1 MPDNT
6 LRARDEAFW
15 QTFADRYDVEPGPLN
30 LENGYF
36 GRMSRTVVEEYQRN
50 IELINRSNSVYVRQ
64 RFEQDDSLKIR
75 AQLAR
80 LIGAPAD
87 SVALTRNA
95 SEGLQS
101 LIRNYNRLQPGD
113 QVLICDLEY
122 DTVKGAMRWLARN
135 RGVEVVE
142 IEHAHPATFD
152 SLLNTYRET
161 FARYPRLKLMAL
173 THVTHRTG
181 LVMPVQAIAAAAK
194 EHGIDVILDGAHALG
209 QIEFDLTELG
219 IYFAGFNLHKWI
231 GAPLTLGF
239 IYIAPERLADIDP
252 DMGEMHF
259 PVTDIRARTPYST
272 PNIPALLTLPLVLEE
287 HHAMGGAAAKGSRLN
302 HLRNLWVR
310 PARELPGIEVL
321 TPDDP
326 RLYCGITSMRF
337 IAQTDQ
343 QAMVERLL
351 NRYNLFTV
359 VRTGAACGPC
369 IRITPGLTTTA
380 EHMTRLTRA
389 LTLLSNDNTGS
400 CRSEHARDGRER

>member
-6 LRARDEAFW
+6 RRARDEAFW
-15 QTFADRYDVEPGPLN
+15 QTFADRYDLQPGPIN

-50 IELINRSNSVYVRQ
+50 IELINRGNSVHVRQ
-64 RFEQDDSLKIR
+64 RFEQGDNVKIS
-75 AQLAR
+75 AQVAR
-80 LIGAPAD
+80 LIGMPAEA
-87 SVALTRNA
+87 VALTRNA
-95 SEGLQS
+95 SDGLQS

-122 DTVKGAMRWLARN
+122 DTVKGAMRWLAKH

-142 IEHAHPATFD
+142 IEHVHPASVD
-152 SLLNTYRET
+152 SLVGTYRDT
-161 FARYPRLKLMAL
+161 FSRFPRLKLMAL

-209 QIEFDLTELG
+209 QLEFNLDELG
-219 IYFAGFNLHKWI
+219 IEFAAFNLHKWI

-287 HHAMGGAAAKGSRLN
+287 HEAMGGAAAKGSRLN
-302 HLRNLWVR
+302 YLRNLWVR
-310 PARELPGIEVL
+310 EVRELPGIEVL

-337 IAQTDQ
+337 TEQADQ

-351 NRYNLFTV
+351 KGYDLFTV

-380 EHMTRLTRA
+380 EHMKQLITA
-389 LTLLSNDNTGS
+389 LKEL
-400 CRSEHARDGRER
+400 R

>member
-6 LRARDEAFW
+6 RRARDEAFW
-15 QTFADRYDVEPGPLN
+15 RTFADRYAVEPGPVN

-50 IELINRSNSVYVRQ
+50 IELINRSNSVHVRQ
-64 RFEQDDSLKIR
+64 RFEQGESLEIR
-75 AQLAR
+75 KQLAE
-80 LIGAPAD
+80 LVGVPAD
-87 SVALTRNA
+87 TVALTRNA
-95 SEGLQS
+95 SDGLQS
-101 LIRNYNRLQPGD
+101 LIRNYNRLTPGD
-113 QVLICDLEY
+113 QVLISDLEY
-122 DTVKGAMRWLARN
+122 DTVKGAMRWLARH
-135 RGVEVVE
+135 RGVEVIE
-142 IEHAHPATFD
+142 IEHSHPASFD
-152 SLLNTYRET
+152 SLLATYRDA
-161 FARYPRLKLMAL
+161 FVRYPRLKLMAL

-209 QIEFDLTELG
+209 QLQFNLDDLG
-219 IYFAGFNLHKWI
+219 IAFAGFNLHKWI

-272 PNIPALLTLPLVLEE
+272 PNIPALLTLPLVFEE
-287 HHAMGGAAAKGSRLN
+287 HRAMGGSAAKGARLN
-302 HLRNLWVR
+302 YLRNRWVS
-310 PARELPGIEVL
+310 AVRELPGIEVM

-337 IAQTDQ
+337 TRHADQ
-343 QAMVERLL
+343 QAMAERLL
-351 NRYNLFTV
+351 KDYNLFTIA
-359 VRTGAACGPC
+359 RSGAASGPC

-380 EHMTRLTRA
+380 ADIDLLIRA
-389 LTLLSNDNTGS
+389 LNEL
-400 CRSEHARDGRER
+400 R

>member
-6 LRARDEAFW
+6 RRARDEAFW
-15 QTFADRYDVEPGPLN
+15 RTFADRYAVEPGPVN

-50 IELINRSNSVYVRQ
+50 IELINRSNSVHVRQ
-64 RFEQDDSLKIR
+64 RFEQGESLEIR
-75 AQLAR
+75 AQLAE
-80 LIGAPAD
+80 LVGVPAD
-87 SVALTRNA
+87 TVALTRNA
-95 SEGLQS
+95 SDGLQS
-101 LIRNYNRLQPGD
+101 LIRNYNRLMPGD

-122 DTVKGAMRWLARN
+122 DTVKGAMRWLARH
-135 RGVEVVE
+135 RGVEVIE
-142 IEHAHPATFD
+142 IEHSHPASFD
-152 SLLNTYRET
+152 SLLATYREA
-161 FARYPRLKLMAL
+161 FERYPRLKLMAL

-209 QIEFDLTELG
+209 QIQFNLDNLG
-219 IYFAGFNLHKWI
+219 IAFAGFNLHKWI

-272 PNIPALLTLPLVLEE
+272 PNIPALLTLPLVFEE
-287 HHAMGGAAAKGSRLN
+287 HRAMGGSAAKGARLN
-302 HLRNLWVR
+302 YLRNRWVS
-310 PARELPGIEVL
+310 AVRELPGIEVM

-337 IAQTDQ
+337 TRHADQ

-351 NRYNLFTV
+351 KDYNLFTV
-359 VRTGAACGPC
+359 ARSGAASGPC
-369 IRITPGLTTTA
+369 IRITPGLTTTGA
-380 EHMTRLTRA
+380 DMDLLARA
-389 LTLLSNDNTGS
+389 LTEL
-400 CRSEHARDGRER
+400 R

>member
-6 LRARDEAFW
+6 RRARDEAFW
-15 QTFADRYDVEPGPLN
+15 RTFADRYAVQPGPIN

-64 RFEQDDSLKIR
+64 RFEQGESQKIS
-75 AQLAR
+75 AQVAG
-80 LIGAPAD
+80 LIGVAPQ

-95 SEGLQS
+95 TDGLQS
-101 LIRNYNRLQPGD
+101 LIRNYNLLQPGD
-113 QVLICDLEY
+113 QVLFSDLEY
-122 DTVKGAMRWLARN
+122 DTVKGAMRWLARH
-135 RGVEVVE
+135 RGVEVIE
-142 IEHAHPATFD
+142 IEHQHPASFD
-152 SLLNTYRET
+152 SLLGTYREAFT
-161 FARYPRLKLMAL
+161 RYPRLKLMAL

-209 QIEFDLTELG
+209 QFDFDLNELG
-219 IYFAGFNLHKWI
+219 IDFAAYNLHKWI

-239 IYIAPERLADIDP
+239 IHIAPERLADIDP

-272 PNIPALLTLPLVLEE
+272 PNIPALLTLPLVIEE
-287 HHAMGGAAAKGSRLN
+287 HHAMGGSAAKGARLN
-302 HLRNLWVR
+302 YLRNLWVK
-310 PARELPGIEVL
+310 PARELPGIEVM

-337 IAQTDQ
+337 TAHADQ
-343 QAMVERLL
+343 QPMVERLL
-351 NRYNLFTV
+351 KDYDLFTV
-359 VRTGAACGPC
+359 VRSGAASGPC

-380 EHMTRLTRA
+380 ADMMVLTSA
-389 LTLLSNDNTGS
+389 LTEL
-400 CRSEHARDGRER
+400 R

>member
-6 LRARDEAFW
+6 RRARDEAFW
-15 QTFADRYDVEPGPLN
+15 RTFADRYAVQPGPIN

-64 RFEQDDSLKIR
+64 RFEQGESQKIS
-75 AQLAR
+75 AQVAG
-80 LIGAPAD
+80 LIGVAPQ

-95 SEGLQS
+95 TDGLQS
-101 LIRNYNRLQPGD
+101 LIRNYNLLQPGD
-113 QVLICDLEY
+113 QVLFSDLEY
-122 DTVKGAMRWLARN
+122 DTVKGAMRWLARH
-135 RGVEVVE
+135 RGVEVIE
-142 IEHAHPATFD
+142 IEHQHPASFD
-152 SLLNTYRET
+152 SLLGTYREAFT
-161 FARYPRLKLMAL
+161 RYPRLKLMAL

-209 QIEFDLTELG
+209 QFDFDLNELG
-219 IYFAGFNLHKWI
+219 IDFAAYNLHKWI

-239 IYIAPERLADIDP
+239 IHIGPERLADIDP

-272 PNIPALLTLPLVLEE
+272 PNIPALLTLPLVIEE
-287 HHAMGGAAAKGSRLN
+287 HHAMGGSAAKGARLN
-302 HLRNLWVR
+302 YLRNLWVK
-310 PARELPGIEVL
+310 PARELPGIEVM

-337 IAQTDQ
+337 TAHADQ
-343 QAMVERLL
+343 QPMVERLL
-351 NRYNLFTV
+351 KDYDLFTV
-359 VRTGAACGPC
+359 VRSGAASGPC

-380 EHMTRLTRA
+380 ADMMVLTSA
-389 LTLLSNDNTGS
+389 LTEL
-400 CRSEHARDGRER
+400 R

>member
-6 LRARDEAFW
+6 RRARDEMFW
-15 QTFADRYDVEPGPLN
+15 QTFADRYAVEPGPIN

-50 IELINRSNSVYVRQ
+50 IELINRGNSVHVRQ
-64 RFEQDDSLKIR
+64 RFEQGEN
-75 AQLAR
+75 LAIVER
-80 LIGAPAD
+80 LAD
-87 SVALTRNA
+87 LMGVTTESVAFTRNA
-95 SEGLQS
+95 SDGLQS

-122 DTVKGAMRWLARN
+122 DTVKGAMRWLARH
-135 RGVEVVE
+135 RGVDVIE
-142 IEHAHPATFD
+142 IEHAHPASFD
-152 SLLNTYRET
+152 SLLATYRDA
-161 FARYPRLKLMAL
+161 FVRYPKLKLMAL

-181 LVMPVQAIAAAAK
+181 LVMPVQAIAAAAR

-209 QIEFDLTELG
+209 QIEFSLDDLG
-219 IYFAGFNLHKWI
+219 IAFAGFNLHKWI

-259 PVTDIRARTPYST
+259 PITDIRARTPYST
-272 PNIPALLTLPLVLEE
+272 PSIPALLTLPLVFEE
-287 HHAMGGAAAKGSRLN
+287 HRAMGGSAAKGARLN
-302 HLRNLWVR
+302 YLRNRWVSAVR
-310 PARELPGIEVL
+310 DLPGIDVM

-337 IAQTDQ
+337 TRHADQ
-343 QAMVERLL
+343 QAMAERLL
-351 NRYNLFTV
+351 KNYHLFTV
-359 VRTGAACGPC
+359 VRSGAASGPC

-380 EHMTRLTRA
+380 ADMDA
-389 LTLLSNDNTGS
+389 L
-400 CRSEHARDGRER
+400 SEALNELR

>member
-6 LRARDEAFW
+6 RRARDEAFW
-15 QTFADRYDVEPGPLN
+15 QTFADRYDLQPGPIN

-50 IELINRSNSVYVRQ
+50 IELINRGNSVHVRQ
-64 RFEQDDSLKIR
+64 RFEQGESLKIQ
-75 AQLAR
+75 AQVAGLM
-80 LIGAPAD
+80 GVPAQA
-87 SVALTRNA
+87 VALTRNA
-95 SEGLQS
+95 SDGLQS

-122 DTVKGAMRWLARN
+122 DTVKGAMRWLAKH
-135 RGVEVVE
+135 RGVEVIE
-142 IEHAHPATFD
+142 IEHLHPASFD
-152 SLLNTYRET
+152 SLLASYRET

-181 LVMPVQAIAAAAK
+181 LVMPVQAIAAAAR

-209 QIEFDLTELG
+209 QFEFNLIDLG
-219 IYFAGFNLHKWI
+219 IDFAAYNLHKWI

-272 PNIPALLTLPLVLEE
+272 PNIPALLTLQLVLEE
-287 HHAMGGAAAKGSRLN
+287 HHAMGDAAAKGSRLN
-302 HLRNLWVR
+302 YLRNLWVR
-310 PARELPGIEVL
+310 EVRELPGIEVL

-337 IAQTDQ
+337 TAQDDQ

-351 NRYNLFTV
+351 SEYNLFTV
-359 VRTGAACGPC
+359 VRSGAACGPC

-380 EHMTRLTRA
+380 EHMKRLVTA
-389 LTLLSNDNTGS
+389 LTEL
-400 CRSEHARDGRER
+400 R